1 MQVSSYLII
10 PLIASRRE
18 NKLPC
23 AVRGKKTRLE
33 YTRRRRQVQLGNATM
48 TLYGQYNT
56 EHHAS
61 AQDYQ
66 GTNKQSHVIGE
77 GQSDCS

>member
-10 PLIASRRE
+10 PLIASQRE

-23 AVRGKKTRLE
+23 AVRGKKTRLKCM
-33 YTRRRRQVQLGNATM
+33 RRRRQVQQCYPYPTI
-48 TLYGQYNT
+48 
-56 EHHAS
+56 
-61 AQDYQ
+61 QDSKLQ
-66 GTNKQSHVIGE
+66 QRTTRGLTSHMPGE